1 MARARCLRGCLG
13 GCAWYVLRSSREC
26 PLQRINRV
34 LTMKITIDSSEPLE
48 SAIRVLGAMYDVTLT
63 VATDASSPAPKSKA
77 PGKPA
82 SSRASRRGEVAKTA
96 AAAVSSRQPRRASK
110 ATANAVS
117 ASELR
122 SWARANGYDVSSHGR
137 VPAAVATAYR
147 DAHQN

>member
-1 MARARCLRGCLG
+1 M
-13 GCAWYVLRSSREC
+13 LRSSREC
-26 PLQRINRV
+26 VLQRINRV

-63 VATDASSPAPKSKA
+63 VATDASSPVPKPRST
-77 PGKPA
+77 GKSA
-82 SSRASRRGEVAKTA
+82 SSRTRRRGGVAKAA
-96 AAAVSSRQPRRASK
+96 AAAVSSRRPPRAST